1 MAVISDGDKEM
12 SREQFQECPQSPT
25 EVVGK
30 ALLAANAP
38 EHASNPSNK
47 ASDYQTESVEF
58 EGPDVIF
65 ASPTTQH
72 DTEDTSVQE
81 RALLTSS
88 HDENSCMKAM
98 TKPPHLTA
106 TSNIETS
113 LRKEASPPIIHP
125 SSTNN
130 DEMEHSS
137 GHQVPPEPSEERTNP
152 KREEGFE
159 NGNSVNGVEESS
171 TDPEEGDS
179 VELVMNCLVNGN
191 VGPSNPPS
199 TDHFSSTFDNC
210 LVKQPDGDIE
220 QPNGDIEQPDGD
232 IEQPD
237 GDIEQ
242 PDGDIE
248 QPDGDIE
255 QPDGDIEQPNGDI
268 EQPDCN
274 SDGDL
279 ASLSEN
285 RQQHVNMEVGSPPAE
300 PSNAI
305 ESDGMEVNAT
315 LLKSNSE
322 DQFDQES
329 LNLQKFL
336 LSCQNISEDSLSSLT
351 NTELLDGCHQIHK
364 LLGVFHKCMSDRLS
378 SGEDNL

>member
-81 RALLTSS
+81 RVLLTSS

-171 TDPEEGDS
+171 H
-179 VELVMNCLVNGN
+179 CY
-191 VGPSNPPS
+191 
-199 TDHFSSTFDNC
+199 
-210 LVKQPDGDIE
+210 QPVSYTHLTL
-220 QPNGDIEQPDGD
+220 PT
-232 IEQPD
+232 
-237 GDIEQ
+237 
-242 PDGDIE
+242 
-248 QPDGDIE
+248 
-255 QPDGDIEQPNGDI
+255 
-268 EQPDCN
+268 
-274 SDGDL
+274 
-279 ASLSEN
+279 N
-285 RQQHVNMEVGSPPAE
+285 REV
-300 PSNAI
+300 
-305 ESDGMEVNAT
+305 
-315 LLKSNSE
+315 
-322 DQFDQES
+322 
-329 LNLQKFL
+329 
-336 LSCQNISEDSLSSLT
+336 
-351 NTELLDGCHQIHK
+351 
-364 LLGVFHKCMSDRLS
+364 
-378 SGEDNL
+378 